1 MCFEYGGVQVRDCS
15 TQMELRLYYV
25 KKIFYL
31 PSTSGGTFR

>member
-31 PSTSGGTFR
+31 PPTSSGAFR